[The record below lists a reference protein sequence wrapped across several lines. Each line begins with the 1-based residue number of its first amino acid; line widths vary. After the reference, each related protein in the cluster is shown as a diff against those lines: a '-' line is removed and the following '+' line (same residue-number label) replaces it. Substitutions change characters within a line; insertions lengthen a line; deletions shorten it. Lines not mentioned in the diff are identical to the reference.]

1 MSLYLNWVAF
11 MYLFSGK
18 FHVHQSYS
26 HIYYTII
33 SLQVNASTKQF
44 KELRT
49 LCLRVI
55 SLALNKFEDHNFGSD
70 FWDILFTSV
79 RPLVDRFKLEGAS
92 SEKPSSLF
100 SCFITMSKSPKLVSL
115 LARQPNLV
123 PTVFSILSVST
134 ASDAIVSAV
143 LEFVENLLKLDNDL
157 DLDEREDNLA
167 KEVLLPHVD
176 VLVQSLHDLYKI
188 RSEFQR
194 WCLNFSFF

>member
-1 MSLYLNWVAF
+1 M
-11 MYLFSGK
+11 
-18 FHVHQSYS
+18 
-26 HIYYTII
+26 
-33 SLQVNASTKQF
+33 
-44 KELRT
+44 
-49 LCLRVI
+49 CLRVI
-55 SLALNKFEDHNFGSD
+55 SLALNKFEDYNFGSD
-70 FWDILFTSV
+70 FWDIFFTSV
-79 RPLVDRFKLEGAS
+79 RPLVDRFKLEGSS

-123 PTVFSILSVST
+123 PAVFSILSVST

-143 LEFVENLLKLDNDL
+143 LEFIENLLKLDNDL

-194 WCLNFSFF
+194 WWFNFSVFSDICLPFFLVFCHFNCPLKPLLLPQKKIILSWCNTVLIG